1 MCLTLTP
8 HPTRLPTYPPTS
20 HPPPPLLLQG
30 EHEAHLATAAVEMVG
45 QFEELLLRILH
56 PPSLPESEEA
66 ASHALV
72 DSPMA
77 SGMRNLWASRSRR
90 GARGGAAAGE
100 GGDQTGQVRFK
111 PGSKLTTQ
119 D

>member
-1 MCLTLTP
+1 MPQHRTATAI
-8 HPTRLPTYPPTS
+8 TAALPPQNTASSISPARQP
-20 HPPPPLLLQG
+20 
-30 EHEAHLATAAVEMVG
+30 AHLATAAVEMVG